1 MSRTMF
7 KAQTRTVKHGAA
19 MALAAA
25 LITALVTAASWLIA
39 GDMRQAYRIESLRLQ
54 KLEASHLVEILTY
67 NMTGLTAQSF
77 ATSTPKPMLV
87 ALEQQ
92 VAVDPRIR
100 YLLLVDQVGAVRWST
115 GPDAAQGRLSIAA
128 GTLAPSSMLA
138 ATVRS
143 VAGQLQAS
151 IALPSPAQTWLLL
164 GLAQGDPSAD
174 DAQELHNIAL
184 VALACG
190 LLAWECLRLARW
202 RAQDN
207 PQRHL
212 ARLGRRAAALDWTR
226 TLGLPASLR
235 GPDLPAQV
243 LQLANAC
250 VDRCNATWQQLTWQ
264 VRRAAQALPAQAEVV
279 QALLVN
285 AQAGRQFSETT
296 PRPETLG
303 AGTGD
308 WRWPLVTLAMAD
320 SLLLASHWTEGG
332 RVAAAASPNW
342 AVLAGLGF
350 VPCGVLVG
358 LAATHRLQ
366 QRWQRRW
373 EHRSWFTLGAALAG
387 SAALAC
393 ACFDGSIGMLLA
405 QVVAG
410 AGLGVAVQAAR
421 ASLTD
426 RLDHDPVIDPVTGWR
441 ALLGPCGL
449 GLTVGSALAPVLA
462 GWIGAAATA
471 FVAVGLALAAALLCC
486 EAVPAAADRR
496 RAVGADPA

>member
-1 MSRTMF
+1 MF
-7 KAQTRTVKHGAA
+7 KAQTRTAKHGAA

-25 LITALVTAASWLIA
+25 LITALVAAAGWLIA

-54 KLEASHLVEILTY
+54 KLEASHLVETLTDKL
-67 NMTGLTAQSF
+67 TGLTAQSF
-77 ATSTPKPMLV
+77 AASTPKPMLV
-87 ALEQQ
+87 NLEQQ
-92 VAVDPRIR
+92 VAVDSRIR

-128 GTLAPSSMLA
+128 GTLAPSSMLV

-164 GLAQGDPSAD
+164 GLAQDDPSAD
-174 DAQELHNIAL
+174 DAQGLRNIAL

-202 RAQDN
+202 RAHDN

-212 ARLGRRAAALDWTR
+212 ARLSRRAAALDWTR
-226 TLGLPASLR
+226 TLGLPEPLR

-250 VDRCNATWQQLTWQ
+250 VDRCNATWQQLAWQ

-279 QALLVN
+279 QALLFN

-320 SLLLASHWTEGG
+320 SLLLASHWAQAGP
-332 RVAAAASPNW
+332 AATALPNW
-342 AVLAGLGF
+342 AVLAGLGI
-350 VPCGVLVG
+350 VLCGVLG
-358 LAATHRLQ
+358 LAATRRLQ

-373 EHRSWFTLGAALAG
+373 EHRSWFTLGAALTG

-393 ACFDGSIGMLLA
+393 ACSDGSIGMLLA
-405 QVVAG
+405 QGVAG

-426 RLDHDPVIDPVTGWR
+426 RLDQDPDMDAVTGWR

-449 GLTVGSALAPVLA
+449 GLTVGIALAPVLA
-462 GWIGAAATA
+462 GWVGAAATA

-486 EAVPAAADRR
+486 EAVPADADRR

>member
-1 MSRTMF
+1 MSRAMF
-7 KAQTRTVKHGAA
+7 KAQTRTAKHGAA

-25 LITALVTAASWLIA
+25 LITALVAAAGWLIA
-39 GDMRQAYRIESLRLQ
+39 GDMRQAYRIESLSLQ
-54 KLEASHLVEILTY
+54 KLEASHLVETLTDKL
-67 NMTGLTAQSF
+67 TGLTAQSF
-77 ATSTPKPMLV
+77 AASTPKPML
-87 ALEQQ
+87 AWLEQQ
-92 VAVDPRIR
+92 VASDPRIR

-128 GTLAPSSMLA
+128 GTLAPSSTLA

-151 IALPSPAQTWLLL
+151 IALPPQAQTWLLL
-164 GLAQGDPSAD
+164 GLAQDDPSAD
-174 DAQELHNIAL
+174 DAQGLRNIAL

-202 RAQDN
+202 RAHDN

-212 ARLGRRAAALDWTR
+212 DRLVQRAAALDWTR
-226 TLGLPASLR
+226 TLALPGSLR

-243 LQLANAC
+243 LRLANAC
-250 VDRCNATWQQLTWQ
+250 VDRCNATWQQLAWQ
-264 VRRAAQALPAQAEVV
+264 VRRAAQALPEQAEVV

-285 AQAGRQFSETT
+285 AQAGRQFSEAT

-308 WRWPLVTLAMAD
+308 WRWPLLTLAMAD
-320 SLLLASHWTEGG
+320 SLLLASHWTQAGPA
-332 RVAAAASPNW
+332 AAAASPNW

-350 VPCGVLVG
+350 LLCGVFG
-358 LAATHRLQ
+358 AAATRRLQ
-366 QRWQRRW
+366 QRWPRRW
-373 EHRSWFTLGAALAG
+373 AQRSWFTLGAALAG

-393 ACFDGSIGMLLA
+393 AFFGGSVGTLLA
-405 QVVAG
+405 QGVAG

-421 ASLTD
+421 ASLNEG
-426 RLDHDPVIDPVTGWR
+426 LDHDPVVDPVTDWR

-449 GLTVGSALAPVLA
+449 GLTVGVALAPVLA
-462 GWIGAAATA
+462 GWVGAAATA
-471 FVAVGLALAAALLCC
+471 CVAVGLALAAALLCC
-486 EAVPAAADRR
+486 EAVPTGADRR